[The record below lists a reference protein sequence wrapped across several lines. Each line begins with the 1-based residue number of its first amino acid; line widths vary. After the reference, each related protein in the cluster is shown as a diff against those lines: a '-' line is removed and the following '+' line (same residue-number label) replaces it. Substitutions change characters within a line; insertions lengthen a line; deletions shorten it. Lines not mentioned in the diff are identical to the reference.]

1 MIQWSGKLFEWFLVF
16 PSFLFA
22 QNARLIFIEKTFFFF
37 SDRLFAEM
45 FSNPL
50 RKNSTLVILRGHA
63 DLQLHPPSAAVD
75 ARLAAHIPSPR
86 GCSLPG
92 SVLSSGLGVFLVVS
106 STQVLFPF
114 VSLYPNPSH
123 SSN

>member
-1 MIQWSGKLFEWFLVF
+1 MVWKAVLMVSGVSFFLICSECQINLYRENF
-16 PSFLFA
+16 
-22 QNARLIFIEKTFFFF
+22 FFFF
-37 SDRLFAEM
+37 SNRLFAEM

-50 RKNSTLVILRGHA
+50 RKNSTLVILKGHA

-75 ARLAAHIPSPR
+75 ARLAEHTPSPR

-92 SVLSSGLGVFLVVS
+92 SVLSSGLGVFLTVS
-106 STQVLFPF
+106 STQVLFPL